1 LELKLEI
8 LSVIGENYRMRTIV
22 TGTVG
27 LDKGDYLDKVRA
39 RAAEGGKEVRM
50 WHIGKRMYDE
60 APDVA
65 PGRILDLPLARLH
78 QLRRSVVK
86 DIPAATDQDAH
97 LIVNTHATFRWKHGL
112 FPGFD
117 FDQFARLNADIY
129 VCMMDTVD
137 MVHARLVRDHQVDHS
152 LKDLLVWREEEILAT
167 ELLMMG
173 CSLFQ
178 SQRNPADQRHL
189 FGAGAQEKPKFYTM
203 AIGRDCSTVE
213 MFYRLVFQPSIPKVY
228 ISFPMTHVADNSAV
242 QAEIDG
248 FRQAIRRHFTV
259 FDPADM
265 EEYQLYRDA
274 RAASE
279 QGQKV
284 IELELLGE
292 KMRFDVAEI
301 MQVAGDIHAQLY
313 ARDFMLIDQADM
325 IISYIPELSDGKP
338 GLSSGVERELQHA
351 HEATKEVYVVW
362 RSQTSPSPFITETAT
377 RVFNNTEAAMEYFSN
392 VGYLSRS
399 VIWDFPFILLQNII
413 ISKRLQ

>member
-1 LELKLEI
+1 
-8 LSVIGENYRMRTIV
+8 VIIGKNERMRMIV

-27 LDKGDYLDKVRA
+27 LDKGEYLDKVRA
-39 RAAEGGKEVRM
+39 RAAEDGEQVGV
-50 WHIGKRMYDE
+50 WHIGKRMYAE
-60 APDVA
+60 APDVV

-86 DIPAATDQDAH
+86 DILAASAQDGH

-117 FDQFARLNADIY
+117 FDQFARLDTDIY

-137 MVHARLVRDHQVDHS
+137 MVHARLLRDHQVDHS
-152 LKDLLVWREEEILAT
+152 LKDLLVWREEETLAT

-173 CSLFQ
+173 CSLGQ
-178 SQRNPADQRHL
+178 SRRDLAGQRHL
-189 FGAGAQEKPKFYTM
+189 FGAGDSDKPKFYTM
-203 AIGRDCSTVE
+203 AIGRDYSTVE
-213 MFYRLVFQPSIPKVY
+213 MFYRLVFRPSIPKVY
-228 ISFPMTHVADNSAV
+228 ISFPMTHVADNSEI
-242 QAEIDG
+242 QAEIDE

-259 FDPADM
+259 FDPLDM
-265 EEYQLYRDA
+265 EEYQLYREA

-279 QGQKV
+279 EGQKV

-292 KMRFDVAEI
+292 SMRFDVAEI

-325 IISYIPELSDGKP
+325 IISYIPEMSDGKP

-351 HEATKEVYVVW
+351 HEATKEVYVIW
-362 RSQTSPSPFITETAT
+362 CSQATPSPFITETAT
-377 RVFNNTEAAMEYFSN
+377 KVFRDTEAALEYFSEA
-392 VGYLSRS
+392 GYVSG
-399 VIWDFPFILLQNII
+399 
-413 ISKRLQ
+413 

>member
-1 LELKLEI
+1 MQTL
-8 LSVIGENYRMRTIV
+8 V
-22 TGTVG
+22 TGMVG
-27 LDKGDYLDKVRA
+27 LDKGEYLEKVRT
-39 RAAEGGKEVRM
+39 RAAADGDEVRI
-50 WHIGKRMYDE
+50 WHIGQRMYAE

-86 DIPAATDQDAH
+86 DILAAPEQDAH

-137 MVHARLVRDHQVDHS
+137 MVHARLLRDHEADHS
-152 LKDLLVWREEEILAT
+152 LKDLLVWREEETLAT

-173 CSLFQ
+173 CALWQ
-178 SQRNPADQRHL
+178 SQRNAADQRHL
-189 FGAGAQEKPKFYTM
+189 FDSGHPNPPKFYTM

-213 MFYRLVFQPSIPKVY
+213 MFYRLVFQPSIPRVY
-228 ISFPMTHVADNSAV
+228 ISFPMTHVADDSEI
-242 QAEIDG
+242 QAEIDE
-248 FRQAIRRHFTV
+248 FRRTIRRHFTV
-259 FDPADM
+259 FDPMDM
-265 EEYQLYRDA
+265 EEYQLYRNA

-284 IELELLGE
+284 IEVELLGE
-292 KMRFDVAEI
+292 TMRFDVAEI

-325 IISYIPELSDGKP
+325 IISYIPQLGDGKP
-338 GLSSGVERELQHA
+338 ELSSGVERELQHA
-351 HEATKEVYVVW
+351 HEATKEVYVIW
-362 RSQTSPSPFITETAT
+362 CSPAAPSPFITETAT
-377 RVFNNTEAAMEYFSN
+377 RVFKHTEAALDYFSD
-392 VGYLSRS
+392 VGYFSR
-399 VIWDFPFILLQNII
+399 
-413 ISKRLQ
+413 

>member
-1 LELKLEI
+1 MKLEI
-8 LSVIGENYRMRTIV
+8 LWFIGENSVMRTIV

-27 LDKGDYLDKVRA
+27 LDKGEYLEKVRT
-39 RAAEGGKEVRM
+39 RAADGGDDVRL
-50 WHIGKRMYDE
+50 WHIGKRMYAE

-86 DIPAATDQDAH
+86 DILATSQQDTH

-117 FDQFARLNADIY
+117 FDQFARLDADIY

-137 MVHARLVRDHQVDHS
+137 MVHARLLRDHEVDHS
-152 LKDLLVWREEEILAT
+152 LKDLLVWREEETLAT

-173 CSLFQ
+173 CSLWQ
-178 SQRNPADQRHL
+178 SQRNPVRERQL
-189 FGAGAQEKPKFYTM
+189 FGAGDLDKPKFYTM
-203 AIGRDCSTVE
+203 AIGRDDSTVE
-213 MFYRLVFQPSIPKVY
+213 MFYRLVFQPTIPKVY
-228 ISFPMTHVADNSAV
+228 ISFPMTHVADNAEI
-242 QAEIDG
+242 QAEIDE
-248 FRQAIRRHFTV
+248 FRQVIRRHFTV
-259 FDPADM
+259 FDPVDM

-279 QGQKV
+279 RGQKV
-284 IELELLGE
+284 IEMELLGE
-292 KMRFDVAEI
+292 VMRFDVAEI

-325 IISYIPELSDGKP
+325 IISYIPEMSDGKP

-351 HEATKEVYVVW
+351 HEATKEVFVIW
-362 RSQTSPSPFITETAT
+362 RPQTAPSPFITETAT
-377 RVFNNTEAAMEYFSN
+377 KVFNDTEAAIDYFSD

-399 VIWDFPFILLQNII
+399 V
-413 ISKRLQ
+413 